1 MQKSGILQRYLLRE
15 AASAWLA
22 VTLVLLS
29 IMLATRFARYLA
41 VAASGKLPKEL
52 LLEVVALSSLQY
64 LMILIPVSLLLAV
77 MLSLG
82 RLYKDQEMAAMTA
95 CGAGSGTFY
104 RPFLWLAG
112 VLALLGAALAFVIGP
127 WAGRRADYLVE
138 DARWLVQFNPFE
150 PGQFKDI
157 GHGRRHGVFYTD
169 RVSKTGE
176 ELGLVFAEIQDGDA
190 TSVVTAREGHQ
201 QMGSGGERLV
211 ELRDGFR
218 YVGEPGRPDYDVIG
232 FGSFKTRVQP
242 PEFIYSTD
250 ERKLKATTD
259 LLASGDPGD
268 RAEFHWR
275 LAVPISVF
283 LLAVMAVPMSHLAPR
298 QGRYAKLVYG
308 IVLYLV
314 YSNLLGLGQ
323 AWIAKSMVPTP
334 VGLWWAHALAAG
346 LALWL
351 VGRREGWAR

>member
-15 AASAWLA
+15 AAGAWIA
-22 VTLVLLS
+22 ITLVLLS

-52 LLEVVALSSLQY
+52 LLEVVGLSSLQY
-64 LMILIPVSLLLAV
+64 LMILVPVSLLLAV

-82 RLYKDQEMAAMTA
+82 RLYKDQEMTAMTA
-95 CGAGSGTFY
+95 CGASSATFY
-104 RPFLWLAG
+104 RPFLFLAG

-127 WAGRRADYLVE
+127 WAGKRADYLVE

-150 PGQFKDI
+150 PGQFKDV
-157 GHGRRHGVFYTD
+157 GSGRGVFYTD
-169 RVSKTGE
+169 RLSKTGE
-176 ELGLVFAEIQDGDA
+176 ELGLVFAQIRERGA
-190 TSVVTAREGHQ
+190 TSIVTAREGHQ
-201 QMGSGGERLV
+201 QMGVGGQRVL

-218 YVGEPGRPDYDVIG
+218 YVGEPGQANYDVIG

-242 PEFIYSTD
+242 PEFIYRTD
-250 ERKLKATTD
+250 ERKLKSTSD
-259 LLASGDPGD
+259 LLESSDPAD
-268 RAEFHWR
+268 LAEFHWR

-308 IVLYLV
+308 IVLYLL

-323 AWIAKSMVPTP
+323 AWVAKSMLPAQ

-351 VGRREGWAR
+351 VARREGWMR